1 MDIDHLYLMSYNY
14 KKGEDGKLTNK
25 FDSQTEAKKYHQ
37 NMIMDCMMT
46 LLKDT
51 ENSTHSLY
59 KSIDNDTD
67 LAKDVADKIPVFGS
81 NKHKAFNFGALT
93 EQVERK
99 NDYITGK
106 KGIGPFA
113 LNVTNQ
119 ILTYLYNIQFKD
131 TKFCEETGIWKLD
144 HLEDWDDN
152 SIQAWLG
159 AFINGHVDIVKDPW
173 VSKLNVNPFTYNML
187 NLLLRSGFG
196 EVALW
201 FLSQPII
208 RDMAAASDNA
218 QSQFLRD
225 PYKDGSV
232 WKAREKAI
240 LEAVKKYVPESRLT
254 PEYIN
259 EFLNQKDPTRR
270 INAVNFLKENVHIL
284 EKIVTGE
291 QANFGKESLYD
302 YAQAQEM
309 VFFAWKALEK
319 YAAALGAFVQHTK
332 IDTRKHGK
340 SLIEI
345 ANYRD
350 GYNKIFH
357 PEGADRQSSLW
368 DLDSLDHFAR
378 HSWLEQKTNAAIS
391 WPFKIL
397 HGQTFNGN
405 ESFMKMCISIC
416 RTLVGKN
423 GTISTDLLQLI
434 SRHMQTK
441 IKSKYFLDYAR
452 NYLQMSDEDITGLFV
467 GDFTIAKRL
476 NNLKYAIQHF
486 EQYNRLANNR
496 LLNQIMPVNQ
506 SEPITVTDEK
516 KKQDTIER
524 PQFITVLDNV
534 DSSRINSDDLID
546 GWVDLLNDSDKN
558 VKKFARDLIIYAF
571 LTSGEFKGWN
581 KLFKYVPPQ
590 WLRGQIDTDFKS
602 YSKFVKE
609 ELLSTFASSE
619 DDIDEIVSNNDTDFK
634 IVKTMKDEDEDGNK
648 NFVAKTHLVLIGRQ
662 RTKKEDIDELPVYI
676 SVDNPM
682 ESNRNRNG
690 KNLFK
695 FVDMYHGYPIYMRM
709 RHKGYHYGNTD
720 IYEYGWTFEY
730 LENGLRQSRLTDYQ
744 NMYEKA
750 QRYIDSLDNHAVD
763 EFEQNPEE
771 VAGAIIKAALYS
783 EDNTVEAD
791 QVLTPQEIVEQEMPN
806 EEGEYDWE
814 YLEDSGISGLF
825 KGVNNPANYSMQSG
839 GARGADSIW
848 GDIASEFGIT
858 NQNHWYSG
866 ERSEHNAPRG
876 NKQISDEDYEEG
888 RHKVAQ
894 AARMNWGYQY
904 DTMKDDRL
912 IRNWAQVK
920 YADVIFAIG
929 HIVGKGE
936 RVFPNQQND
945 TRVASTTVVQG
956 GTGYAV
962 GMAILEGKPVYVF
975 DQERGKW
982 AANISGTWQWLD
994 ETPTL
999 TRNFAGIGTR
1009 NINSAGIQA
1018 IRDVFEKTFGNKQ
1031 QNLFENNPLLKESQ
1045 RSEEQTRELSHEQ
1058 C

>member
-14 KKGEDGKLTNK
+14 KNGEGGKLTNK

-119 ILTYLYNIQFKD
+119 ILTYLYNVQFKD
-131 TKFCEETGIWKLD
+131 TKFCKETGIWKLD

-225 PYKDGSV
+225 PHKDGSV

-240 LEAVKKYVPESRLT
+240 LEAVKNYIPESRLT

-259 EFLNQKDPTRR
+259 EFLNEKDPTRR
-270 INAVNFLKENVHIL
+270 INAVNFLKENVSLL
-284 EKIVTGE
+284 ERITTGKEIPGE
-291 QANFGKESLYD
+291 QD
-302 YAQAQEM
+302 AQEM

-319 YAAALGAFVQHTK
+319 YAAALGALVQHSK

-405 ESFMKMCISIC
+405 EQFMKMCISIC

-506 SEPITVTDEK
+506 SEPITVTNENK
-516 KKQDTIER
+516 EQDTIER

-558 VKKFARDLIIYAF
+558 VKKFARDLIVYAF

-590 WLRGQIDTDFKS
+590 WLRGQIDTDFKP

-695 FVDMYHGYPIYMRM
+695 LVDMYHGYPIYMRM

-744 NMYEKA
+744 SMYEKA

-791 QVLTPQEIVEQEMPN
+791 QVLTPQEIAEQESAPKYTWSRYAEGKPN
-806 EEGEYDWE
+806 YEVSSKGDSRFSAMNATFAPGTILFGHDVSDRTIESVYQHGVKQGDWVTDDNSKTGKPNSKAIIKGDNEDASYEQGYLPLWRLWASQNPELMEELAEKVEGKVLTDMFARTRVSQARALSDLLNDQLSYESYDIENE
-814 YLEDSGISGLF
+814 YLEDSIDTGLLD
-825 KGVNNPANYSMQSG
+825 NP
-839 GARGADSIW
+839 
-848 GDIASEFGIT
+848 
-858 NQNHWYSG
+858 
-866 ERSEHNAPRG
+866 
-876 NKQISDEDYEEG
+876 
-888 RHKVAQ
+888 
-894 AARMNWGYQY
+894 
-904 DTMKDDRL
+904 
-912 IRNWAQVK
+912 
-920 YADVIFAIG
+920 
-929 HIVGKGE
+929 
-936 RVFPNQQND
+936 
-945 TRVASTTVVQG
+945 
-956 GTGYAV
+956 
-962 GMAILEGKPVYVF
+962 IL
-975 DQERGKW
+975 R
-982 AANISGTWQWLD
+982 
-994 ETPTL
+994 
-999 TRNFAGIGTR
+999 
-1009 NINSAGIQA
+1009 
-1018 IRDVFEKTFGNKQ
+1018 
-1031 QNLFENNPLLKESQ
+1031 ESQ
-1045 RSEEQTRELSHEQ
+1045 NSNSNEHEQ